1 MGAQRSICA
10 IIVRTGL
17 YVNTGTCARK
27 IYAARPC
34 RPKLES
40 LRRSFTAA
48 APQHVSSCRTR
59 RRRRRRRYNKPPLF
73 ARQIISLTRPPTDP
87 SLAPLGHVGR
97 VYFRVARRCGSVAII
112 ADTRRRYTRWTEPNC
127 TSFERFLS
135 GRDSVVFSRVLRLVV
150 VKVCCG
156 KPDPCVVDFF
166 Q

>member
-1 MGAQRSICA
+1 MCDNRENGALCKHRH
-10 IIVRTGL
+10 VRAENIRGAS
-17 YVNTGTCARK
+17 VSAEARK
-27 IYAARPC
+27 
-34 RPKLES
+34 
-40 LRRSFTAA
+40 
-48 APQHVSSCRTR
+48 SSAVFYR
-59 RRRRRRRYNKPPLF
+59 RRPATRVVLQDAPPPPPLF